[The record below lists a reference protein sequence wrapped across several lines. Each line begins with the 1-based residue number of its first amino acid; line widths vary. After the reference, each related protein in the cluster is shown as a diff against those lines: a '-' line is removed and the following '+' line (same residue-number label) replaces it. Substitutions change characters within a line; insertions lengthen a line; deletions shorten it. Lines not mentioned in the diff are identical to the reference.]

1 MLTYT
6 GKFSCLIV
14 RDVPIGVAVQTLLS
28 KPLYGM
34 NIFNALLECLQVI
47 PRLAQYEA
55 NVSDET
61 IVKKL
66 PLYDKLVNKGTLH
79 HLISLT

>member
-6 GKFSCLIV
+6 GKFLCLIA
-14 RDVPIGVAVQTLLS
+14 RDVPIGVSLDLS

-55 NVSDET
+55 TVSDET
-61 IVKKL
+61 IVQKL
-66 PLYDKLVNKGTLH
+66 PLYDKLVNKG
-79 HLISLT
+79 SLTI